1 MSSWPSTGIL
11 MVKKPLR
18 VYELSNLPLDCAQ
31 SGWESLGGFW
41 SAGHPGSLCTTSPL
55 SSAGSLVSSHNSR
68 TAVVGNQD
76 LAVNNQVSAC
86 QAVTHS
92 INLLCSSVW
101 LILRLPCGKHKKK
114 KKQPDLSP
122 RGRCHWCW
130 SQVLC
135 LTRAAEL
142 SPSPTSSSFPRP
154 LYSLSQSAVGTWR
167 EERDGGVNKAT
178 LRICLALVRYF

>member
-31 SGWESLGGFW
+31 SGWESQGGFW

-114 KKQPDLSP
+114 QPDLSP

-135 LTRAAEL
+135 LTQAAEL

-167 EERDGGVNKAT
+167 EERDA
-178 LRICLALVRYF
+178 RRQ